1 MKDLKLFASA
11 SGDHALRTSGIGGVA
26 VCPWR
31 SVLAYLGEAGRDEAG
46 EAADTGSATHV
57 AVREFHRGKTVAECI
72 RTMSDERGKYPLFG
86 EVLSLPE
93 LSALCGLAPVT
104 LRNRLH
110 RGMTVAQA
118 IRALRPSGHE

>member
-1 MKDLKLFASA
+1 MKERLLTAREVSLIAPATPASDRRRSRMRA
-11 SGDHALRTSGIGGVA
+11 WIRRYDAEITEPQPPLPLPLGSTKKKERRPRR
-26 VCPWR
+26 PW
-31 SVLAYLGEAGRDEAG
+31 SPLAGQ
-46 EAADTGSATHV
+46 T
-57 AVREFHRGKTVAECI
+57 
-72 RTMSDERGKYPLFG
+72 ERGKYPLFG